1 MARSLRAAAGP
12 LRGTLRVPGDK
23 SISHRAALF
32 SLIAGG
38 PCRAAGWLDAA
49 DTRSSLAAVRALGCP
64 AEVEAGV
71 LRCAPAVRERPV
83 GAADLVIDCGNSG
96 TTARLLL
103 GLLAGWLPPDGPDGP
118 RVILAGDGSLSGRP
132 MARVI
137 APLRAMGADIACLG
151 PDGRLPVRVAG
162 ANLRGMRHD
171 LPVPSAQVKS
181 ALLLAGLFAQGETE
195 IHGGGASRDH
205 TERLLA
211 VMGTGPARLA
221 GDGLRVRGGARPGGF
236 AITVPGDPSSAA
248 FFLVAAAMIPGSRLT
263 VLDHALNA
271 GRIGALEVLRRA
283 GARVTV
289 ERPRGP
295 REGEMIADVTVEADQ
310 LRPFTIAAPEV
321 PTLVDEIPVLAVLA
335 ARAPGESVITGAAE
349 LRVKESD
356 RLAMLARDLGALGAR
371 VRELPDGLRIQ
382 GPAALAG
389 GTAQAPLVLPT
400 GGDHRIAMAMAVAAL
415 VARGHAALDD
425 PACVAISYPDF
436 FEVLDGLLDG
446 R

>member
-1 MARSLRAAAGP
+1 MG
-12 LRGTLRVPGDK
+12 
-23 SISHRAALF
+23 
-32 SLIAGG
+32 
-38 PCRAAGWLDAA
+38 
-49 DTRSSLAAVRALGCP
+49 
-64 AEVEAGV
+64 
-71 LRCAPAVRERPV
+71 
-83 GAADLVIDCGNSG
+83 
-96 TTARLLL
+96 
-103 GLLAGWLPPDGPDGP
+103 
-118 RVILAGDGSLSGRP
+118 
-132 MARVI
+132 RVI

-211 VMGTGPARLA
+211 VMGAGPARLA
-221 GDGLRVRGGARPGGF
+221 GDGLCVRGGARPGSF

-248 FFLVAAAMIPGSRLT
+248 FFLVAAAMIPGSRVT
-263 VLDHALNA
+263 VLDHALNE
-271 GRIGALEVLRRA
+271 GRVGALAVLRRA

-289 ERPRGP
+289 ERPRG
-295 REGEMIADVTVEADQ
+295 RHDGEMIADVTVEAAEV
-310 LRPFTIAAPEV
+310 RPFAIAAQEI

-335 ARAPGESVITGAAE
+335 TRAAGESVITGAAE

-356 RLAMLARDLGALGAR
+356 RLAMLAHDLGALGAQ
-371 VRELPDGLRIQ
+371 VRELPDGLRIE
-382 GPAALAG
+382 GPTALAG
-389 GTAQAPLVLPT
+389 GTAQAPLILET
-400 GGDHRIAMAMAVAAL
+400 AGDHRIAMAMAVAAL
-415 VARGHAALDD
+415 GAGGHAALDD

-446 R
+446 PPAGR